1 MFNIYISRNSKKVRN
16 ILRNEQIRKKS
27 KQLVVDWLQT
37 MLIEEE
43 RKKVSVNNINKYLPD
58 ETHFYANNKLM
69 VSAYTPRWFAQR
81 IKKSNKNLQD
91 ITWQDIES
99 LG

>member
-1 MFNIYISRNSKKVRN
+1 MNGKKAK
-16 ILRNEQIRKKS
+16 QIRKKS
-27 KQLVVDWLQT
+27 RQLVVDWLQT
-37 MLIEEE
+37 MLVEEE
-43 RKKVSVNNINKYLPD
+43 VKKLSVDNIEKYLPD

-69 VSAYTPRWFAQR
+69 ISAYTPRWFAQR
-81 IKKSNKNLQD
+81 LKKSNKKLQD

>member
-1 MFNIYISRNSKKVRN
+1 MNGKKAKK
-16 ILRNEQIRKKS
+16 IRKKS
-27 KQLVVDWLQT
+27 RQLVVDWLQT
-37 MLIEEE
+37 MLVKEEVKKLSVDNIE
-43 RKKVSVNNINKYLPD
+43 KYLPD

-81 IKKSNKNLQD
+81 IKKSNKKLQD

-99 LG
+99 QG

>member
-1 MFNIYISRNSKKVRN
+1 MNGKKAK
-16 ILRNEQIRKKS
+16 QIRKKS
-27 KQLVVDWLQT
+27 RQLVVDWLKT
-37 MLIEEE
+37 MLVEEE
-43 RKKVSVNNINKYLPD
+43 VKKLSVDNIEKYLPD

>member
-1 MFNIYISRNSKKVRN
+1 MNGKKAK
-16 ILRNEQIRKKS
+16 QIRKKS
-27 KQLVVDWLQT
+27 RQLVVDWLQT
-37 MLIEEE
+37 MLVKEEVKKLSVDNIE
-43 RKKVSVNNINKYLPD
+43 KYLPD

-69 VSAYTPRWFAQR
+69 ISAYTPRWFAQR
-81 IKKSNKNLQD
+81 LKKSNKKLQD

>member
-1 MFNIYISRNSKKVRN
+1 MNGKKAK
-16 ILRNEQIRKKS
+16 QIRKKS
-27 KQLVVDWLQT
+27 RQLVVDWLQT
-37 MLIEEE
+37 MLVEEE
-43 RKKVSVNNINKYLPD
+43 VKKLSVDNIEKYLPD

-81 IKKSNKNLQD
+81 IKKYNKKLQD

-99 LG
+99 LE

>member
-1 MFNIYISRNSKKVRN
+1 MNGKKSK
-16 ILRNEQIRKKS
+16 QIRKKS
-27 KQLVVDWLQT
+27 RQLVVDWLKT
-37 MLIEEE
+37 MLVEEE
-43 RKKVSVNNINKYLPD
+43 VKKLSVDNIEKYLPD
-58 ETHFYANNKLM
+58 QTHFYANNKLM

>member
-1 MFNIYISRNSKKVRN
+1 MNGKKAK
-16 ILRNEQIRKKS
+16 QIRKKS

-37 MLIEEE
+37 MLIEE

>member
-1 MFNIYISRNSKKVRN
+1 MNGKKAK
-16 ILRNEQIRKKS
+16 QIRKKS
-27 KQLVVDWLQT
+27 RQLVVDWLQT
-37 MLIEEE
+37 MLVKEEVKKLSVDNIE
-43 RKKVSVNNINKYLPD
+43 KYLPD

-81 IKKSNKNLQD
+81 IKKSNKKLQD

-99 LG
+99 QG

>member
-1 MFNIYISRNSKKVRN
+1 MNGKKAKK
-16 ILRNEQIRKKS
+16 IRKKS
-27 KQLVVDWLQT
+27 RQLVVDWLQT
-37 MLIEEE
+37 MLVKEEVKKLSVDNIE
-43 RKKVSVNNINKYLPD
+43 KYLPD

-81 IKKSNKNLQD
+81 IKKSNKKLQD

-99 LG
+99 QGQ

>member
-1 MFNIYISRNSKKVRN
+1 MNGKKAKR
-16 ILRNEQIRKKS
+16 IRKKS
-27 KQLVVDWLQT
+27 RQLVVDWLQT
-37 MLIEEE
+37 MLVNEE
-43 RKKVSVNNINKYLPD
+43 RKKVSVNNIEKYLPD

>member
-1 MFNIYISRNSKKVRN
+1 MNGKKAK
-16 ILRNEQIRKKS
+16 QIRKKS
-27 KQLVVDWLQT
+27 RQLVVDWLQT
-37 MLIEEE
+37 MLVEEE
-43 RKKVSVNNINKYLPD
+43 VKKLSVDNIEKYLPD

>member
-1 MFNIYISRNSKKVRN
+1 MNGKKAK
-16 ILRNEQIRKKS
+16 QIRKKS
-27 KQLVVDWLQT
+27 RQLVVDWLQT
-37 MLIEEE
+37 MLVEEE
-43 RKKVSVNNINKYLPD
+43 VKKLSVDNFEKYLPD

-69 VSAYTPRWFAQR
+69 ISAYTPRWFAQR
-81 IKKSNKNLQD
+81 LKKSNKKLQD

>member
-1 MFNIYISRNSKKVRN
+1 MNGKKAKK
-16 ILRNEQIRKKS
+16 IRKKS
-27 KQLVVDWLQT
+27 RQLVVDWLQT
-37 MLIEEE
+37 MLVEEE
-43 RKKVSVNNINKYLPD
+43 VKKLSVDNIEKYLPD

-69 VSAYTPRWFAQR
+69 ISAYTPRWFAQR
-81 IKKSNKNLQD
+81 LKKSNKKLQD

>member
-1 MFNIYISRNSKKVRN
+1 MNGKKAK
-16 ILRNEQIRKKS
+16 QIRKKS
-27 KQLVVDWLQT
+27 RQLVVDWLET
-37 MLIEEE
+37 MLVEEE
-43 RKKVSVNNINKYLPD
+43 VKKLSVDNIEKYLPD
-58 ETHFYANNKLM
+58 QTHFYANNKLM

-81 IKKSNKNLQD
+81 LKKSNKKLQD

>member
-1 MFNIYISRNSKKVRN
+1 MNGKKAK
-16 ILRNEQIRKKS
+16 QIRKKS
-27 KQLVVDWLQT
+27 RQLVVDWLET
-37 MLIEEE
+37 MLVEKEVKKLSVDNIE
-43 RKKVSVNNINKYLPD
+43 KYLPD

-81 IKKSNKNLQD
+81 LKKSNKKLQD

>member
-1 MFNIYISRNSKKVRN
+1 MNGKKSK
-16 ILRNEQIRKKS
+16 QIRKKS
-27 KQLVVDWLQT
+27 RQLVVDWLKT
-37 MLIEEE
+37 MLVEEE
-43 RKKVSVNNINKYLPD
+43 VKKLSVDNIEKYLPD

-81 IKKSNKNLQD
+81 IKKYNKNLQD

>member
-1 MFNIYISRNSKKVRN
+1 MNGRKAK
-16 ILRNEQIRKKS
+16 QIRKKA

-43 RKKVSVNNINKYLPD
+43 RKKVSVNNIKKYLPD

-81 IKKSNKNLQD
+81 LKKSNKKLKD

-99 LG
+99 QE

>member
-1 MFNIYISRNSKKVRN
+1 MNGKKAKK
-16 ILRNEQIRKKS
+16 IRKKS
-27 KQLVVDWLQT
+27 RQLVVDWLQT
-37 MLIEEE
+37 MLVEEE
-43 RKKVSVNNINKYLPD
+43 VKKLSVDNIEKYLPD

>member
-1 MFNIYISRNSKKVRN
+1 MNGKKAK
-16 ILRNEQIRKKS
+16 QIRKKS
-27 KQLVVDWLQT
+27 RQLVVDWLET
-37 MLIEEE
+37 MLVEKEVKKLSVDNIE
-43 RKKVSVNNINKYLPD
+43 KYLPD

-69 VSAYTPRWFAQR
+69 VSAYTPRWFAQK

>member
-1 MFNIYISRNSKKVRN
+1 MNGKKAKQ
-16 ILRNEQIRKKS
+16 LRKKS
-27 KQLVVDWLQT
+27 KQLVVDWLKT
-37 MLIEEE
+37 MLVEEE
-43 RKKVSVNNINKYLPD
+43 QKKLSLDNFENYLPD

-69 VSAYTPRWFAQR
+69 ISAYTPRWFAQR
-81 IKKSNKNLQD
+81 LKKSNKKLQD

>member
-1 MFNIYISRNSKKVRN
+1 MNGKKAK
-16 ILRNEQIRKKS
+16 QIRKKS
-27 KQLVVDWLQT
+27 RQLVVDWLQT
-37 MLIEEE
+37 MLVEEE
-43 RKKVSVNNINKYLPD
+43 VKKLSVDNIEKYLPD

-81 IKKSNKNLQD
+81 IKKSNKKLQD

>member
-1 MFNIYISRNSKKVRN
+1 MNGKKAK
-16 ILRNEQIRKKS
+16 QIRKKS
-27 KQLVVDWLQT
+27 RQLVVDWLQT
-37 MLIEEE
+37 MLVKEEVKKLSVDNIE
-43 RKKVSVNNINKYLPD
+43 KYLPD

-99 LG
+99 QG

>member
-1 MFNIYISRNSKKVRN
+1 MNGKKAK
-16 ILRNEQIRKKS
+16 QIRKKS
-27 KQLVVDWLQT
+27 RQLVVDWLKT
-37 MLIEEE
+37 MLVEEE
-43 RKKVSVNNINKYLPD
+43 VKKLSVDNIEKYLPD

-81 IKKSNKNLQD
+81 LKKSNKKLQD

>member
-1 MFNIYISRNSKKVRN
+1 MNGKKAKR
-16 ILRNEQIRKKS
+16 IRKKS
-27 KQLVVDWLQT
+27 RQLVVDWLQT
-37 MLIEEE
+37 MLVKEEVKKLSVDNIE
-43 RKKVSVNNINKYLPD
+43 KYLPD

-81 IKKSNKNLQD
+81 IKKYNKKLQD

-99 LG
+99 LE

>member
-1 MFNIYISRNSKKVRN
+1 MNGRKAK
-16 ILRNEQIRKKS
+16 QIRKKS
-27 KQLVVDWLQT
+27 RQLVVDWLQT
-37 MLIEEE
+37 MLVEEE
-43 RKKVSVNNINKYLPD
+43 VKKLSVDNIEKYLPD

-69 VSAYTPRWFAQR
+69 ISAYTPRWFAQR
-81 IKKSNKNLQD
+81 LKKSNKKLQD

>member
-1 MFNIYISRNSKKVRN
+1 MNGKKAKR
-16 ILRNEQIRKKS
+16 IRKKS
-27 KQLVVDWLQT
+27 RQLVVDWLQT
-37 MLIEEE
+37 MLVKEEVKKLSVDNIE
-43 RKKVSVNNINKYLPD
+43 KYLPD

-81 IKKSNKNLQD
+81 IKKSNKKLQD

-99 LG
+99 QG

>member
-1 MFNIYISRNSKKVRN
+1 MNGKKSK
-16 ILRNEQIRKKS
+16 QIRKKS
-27 KQLVVDWLQT
+27 RQLVVDWLKT
-37 MLIEEE
+37 MLVEEE
-43 RKKVSVNNINKYLPD
+43 VKKLSVDNIEKYLPD

-81 IKKSNKNLQD
+81 LKKSNKKLQD

>member
-1 MFNIYISRNSKKVRN
+1 MNGKKAKR
-16 ILRNEQIRKKS
+16 IRKKS
-27 KQLVVDWLQT
+27 RQLVVDWLQT
-37 MLIEEE
+37 MLVKEEVKKLSVDNIE
-43 RKKVSVNNINKYLPD
+43 KYLPD

-81 IKKSNKNLQD
+81 IKKSNKKLQD

-99 LG
+99 LE